1 MHIQTSSY
9 PLLGAQMVPGDSAST
24 GKGTHTTSTTNFL
37 DVKSLRKVVPAE
49 KSRKGAKYDASIKA
63 GHCAIVYR
71 K

>member
-1 MHIQTSSY
+1 M
-9 PLLGAQMVPGDSAST
+9 PGDSAST